1 MFSLGRSDRLVSNRY
16 PLQFACPTEAKLK
29 TKSHQVG
36 TSVRAGITHVGGPR
50 NHIWFMAQTTH
61 RLSLAVGLLIITCSL
76 SSSDVCSV
84 LHAQTQ
90 SPSSALKILD
100 SLNIKL
106 EILQNRDRTNEDLL
120 AQLRQTSLE
129 VRELRSV
136 IALSGEGP
144 QSQRYLDNLT
154 SYSSVIQRFIDT
166 TVPSKEMLKVLR
178 EVSSDFH
185 TKVIYSKTSRG
196 QPLREVEA
204 IINTVKAGKGEVSGY
219 EVWYVPR
226 GLVDYPDEYKRFDN
240 LSTPAVMPLPP
251 GNYFLWATRDN
262 VVSERRPV
270 TLGDDSRSK
279 RYYDLP
285 VK

>member
-1 MFSLGRSDRLVSNRY
+1 VSDLYAQKFPYYLS
-16 PLQFACPTEAKLK
+16 AKLT
-29 TKSHQVG
+29 TKSYQG
-36 TSVRAGITHVGGPR
+36 GSLIGAGKAHAGGPR
-50 NHIWFMAQTTH
+50 DLNWSMAQAIH
-61 RLSLAVGLLIITCSL
+61 RVFLAVGLLITTCSL
-76 SSSDVCSV
+76 TATRVCSV

-90 SPSSALKILD
+90 SPPSVLKILD

-106 EILQNRDRTNEDLL
+106 EALQERYRTNDDLL

-136 IALSGEGP
+136 VTLSGESP
-144 QSQRYLDNLT
+144 QPERYLNNLS
-154 SYSSVIQRFIDT
+154 SYSGLMQRLIDRPL
-166 TVPSKEMLKVLR
+166 PSQEMLKVLR
-178 EVSSDFH
+178 EVNADFH
-185 TKVIYSKTSRG
+185 TKVIYSKSSRG

-226 GLVDYPDEYKRFDN
+226 GLADYPEEYKRFDN
-240 LSTPAVMPLPP
+240 LSTPAIMLLPP

-262 VVSERRPV
+262 VVCERRPV
-270 TLGDDSRSK
+270 TLGDDGRSK